1 MRDYPYEMER
11 HRRRMT
17 LTETIASSA
26 IVFALSCLIT
36 YAIVA

>member
-17 LTETIASSA
+17 IIEKVASSA
-26 IVFALSCLIT
+26 IIVLLSCVIA
-36 YAIVA
+36 YAIVG

>member
-17 LTETIASSA
+17 LVEKVLSSA
-26 IVFALSCLIT
+26 LIVLLSCFIA